1 LVTKYRD
8 EIPAAAEPRF
18 NPKISNPQLN
28 QKLGPRAPSGQSVPE
43 PNKSQRRSVIGL
55 PSRLERE

>member
-1 LVTKYRD
+1 MTKYLR

-28 QKLGPRAPSGQSVPE
+28 QKLGPRFPTGQTAPE

-55 PSRLERE
+55 SPRLEKE

>member
-1 LVTKYRD
+1 MTKYLR

-28 QKLGPRAPSGQSVPE
+28 QKLGPPLPSGQTAPE

-55 PSRLERE
+55 SSRLEKE